1 MENWDIDIERF
12 ERQSNWNQSYDDCG
26 VYTCADDYKEG
37 E

>member
-1 MENWDIDIERF
+1 MDNERF

-26 VYTCADDYKEG
+26 VYTCADDYKE